1 MSTPD
6 QGAGPARPDIG
17 ERIFAGE
24 PGPVDPGPTD
34 PGPAQAPTPQAFV
47 DDVPRRSRAGRNLPA
62 AIGIGLAL
70 GAVVLLGLFWHKELF
85 VLVATSAVSIGVWE
99 LVRGVGHVGRHP
111 PLLPLVLGTVAMLV
125 TAFASGPEALFV
137 VFGLTCVGV
146 LLWRG
151 SDAAKG
157 AAGDVTAGL
166 FLAAYPGLLAA
177 FAMLLLAPS
186 DGAWRTFTFMAVTVA
201 SDVGG
206 YAVGANF
213 GRRPIAPTISP
224 KKSWEGFAGSVL
236 SCMVVGTVCVSLA
249 LRGPWWVGLAL
260 GAAVAAAG
268 TIGDLVESAIKRD
281 VGIKDMSNILPGHGG
296 FMDRLDSLVVTAPV
310 TWMVLTA
317 FVAVR

>member
-1 MSTPD
+1 MTTPD
-6 QGAGPARPDIG
+6 PAGGRADVADQLFATRSEAEDPAVT
-17 ERIFAGE
+17 A
-24 PGPVDPGPTD
+24 V
-34 PGPAQAPTPQAFV
+34 PQILV
-47 DDVPRRSRAGRNLPA
+47 EEVPRRSRAGRNLPA

-70 GAVVLLGLFWHKELF
+70 GALVLVGLFWHKEVF
-85 VLVATSAVSIGVWE
+85 VAVATTAVCIGVWE
-99 LVRGVGHVGRHP
+99 VVRGVGHVGLHP
-111 PLLPLVLGTVAMLV
+111 PLVPLLLGTMAMLV
-125 TAFASGPEALFV
+125 TAFSSGPEALLV

-151 SDAAKG
+151 SDSAKG
-157 AAGDVTAGL
+157 AAADVTSGF

-177 FAMLLLAPS
+177 FSMLLLAPT
-186 DGAWRTFTFMAVTVA
+186 DGPWRTFTFMAVTVA

-206 YAVGANF
+206 YAVGANL

-236 SCMVVGTVCVSLA
+236 GCMIVGACCVALA
-249 LRGPWWVGLAL
+249 LGGAWWVGLAL
-260 GAAVAAAG
+260 GAAVATAG

-281 VGIKDMSNILPGHGG
+281 VGIKDMSGILPGHGG
-296 FMDRLDSLVVTAPV
+296 LMDRLDSLVVTAPV